1 MFSISSD
8 LMRIDSLTGCKNILG
23 FFEACM
29 EPSVESS
36 PDDPLS
42 GLKISPDFLINSIQY
57 SAFLIV
63 VMKDMEFLSETKGPA
78 HVNSAIR
85 WMGILL
91 QEETNQP
98 VYRIG
103 VIEFA
108 VFLKMDTEQ
117 EHVLLLERIHERMNL
132 EAKLLDF
139 PGAPATSVLIL
150 NDQPST
156 RLDNLLIQVIE
167 ALARVQNSSLHHMT
181 FQLSDLLSLEWDS
194 NMQKPDS
201 HLDISFAVRRIA
213 QEYIFNMVEMG
224 HNLDMAQQVA
234 YTDTVSNLPNMR
246 AALINLEEV
255 LQNARTKGQPF
266 SILLIDGDNL
276 RAANLISYAAG
287 DEIIRAMG
295 TVFQQNLRPGDYVAR
310 WRTGDEFIV
319 TLPDTSN
326 QRAIIV
332 GERFRLA
339 VKNASRLWTVHVT
352 ISIGIASYPA
362 NGEDINSLI
371 EKAESANKCAKQ
383 RGKDQVVPAN

>member
-1 MFSISSD
+1 
-8 LMRIDSLTGCKNILG
+8 
-23 FFEACM
+23 M

-139 PGAPATSVLIL
+139 PGAPATSAPIL

-181 FQLSDLLSLEWDS
+181 FQLSDLLSLEWDL

-213 QEYIFNMVEMG
+213 QYIFNMVEMG
-224 HNLDMAQQVA
+224 HNLIWH
-234 YTDTVSNLPNMR
+234 NR
-246 AALINLEEV
+246 
-255 LQNARTKGQPF
+255 
-266 SILLIDGDNL
+266 
-276 RAANLISYAAG
+276 
-287 DEIIRAMG
+287 
-295 TVFQQNLRPGDYVAR
+295 
-310 WRTGDEFIV
+310 
-319 TLPDTSN
+319 
-326 QRAIIV
+326 
-332 GERFRLA
+332 
-339 VKNASRLWTVHVT
+339 
-352 ISIGIASYPA
+352 
-362 NGEDINSLI
+362 SLI
-371 EKAESANKCAKQ
+371 RTQYRIC
-383 RGKDQVVPAN
+383 PT

>member
-1 MFSISSD
+1 
-8 LMRIDSLTGCKNILG
+8 
-23 FFEACM
+23 M

-139 PGAPATSVLIL
+139 PGAPATSALIL